1 MITKRHLNLLVKV
14 TMPDKSVHFIE
25 TRKGETYGDI
35 CNYVKTNLNT
45 EKNCVI
51 IPSSKVKVKND
62 SVLEDITDKEV
73 FRIDVMNFYD
83 YESQDYFREEQ
94 EKKSIENLSG
104 LTVTKEPILTN
115 KDDPIIAKDF
125 VKKDVIENAPKP
137 IGISLFDLETEG
149 DFNLL
154 NYR

>member
-125 VKKDVIENAPKP
+125 VKRDVIENAPKP